1 MGTHPIFESDF
12 DCLTD
17 CVINDIKMPGA
28 ETEKKTETPVVEE
41 KTPVEQMKE
50 KVAEEAKNGDKKTE
64 DKPVAAKEGDADA
77 DSSDEKKEEE
87 KSDEKKTEEAKDDEE
102 KEDEETGTKRKAE
115 DKDE

>member
-1 MGTHPIFESDF
+1 
-12 DCLTD
+12 
-17 CVINDIKMPGA
+17 MPGA

-50 KVAEEAKNGDKKTE
+50 KVAEEGKFWILKVQNLTSNQAKNGDKKTE

-87 KSDEKKTEEAKDDEE
+87 KSDDKGKIESDDE
-102 KEDEETGTKRKAE
+102 
-115 DKDE
+115 